1 MGSNP
6 KIYDGLK
13 SSIAID
19 THSQIPGG
27 NQTLSKGSFNAPTSM
42 GLQYKAMKGN
52 SCMDG
57 IVIRTNLGFERQNL
71 PCKPNYNSII
81 VGRRPKTAGLE
92 GVYPQAIPAKS
103 QPNSLY
109 YDPLH
114 YTGSKLAP
122 IADSFNAGL
131 NSRIPQPRF
140 KIY

>member
-6 KIYDGLK
+6 LIYNGMK
-13 SSIAID
+13 SAIAID
-19 THSQIPGG
+19 THSMIPSSS
-27 NQTLSKGSFNAPTSM
+27 QTVTKGAFTKPQL
-42 GLQYKAMKGN
+42 GLQYKAMNGS

-71 PCKPNYNSII
+71 PCKAGYNSVII
-81 VGRRPKTAGLE
+81 GRRPKTSGLE
-92 GVYPQAIPAKS
+92 GVYPQAIPSKS

-114 YTGSKLAP
+114 YTGSKLMP

-131 NSRIPQPRF
+131 NSQIKQPSY
-140 KIY
+140 KVY